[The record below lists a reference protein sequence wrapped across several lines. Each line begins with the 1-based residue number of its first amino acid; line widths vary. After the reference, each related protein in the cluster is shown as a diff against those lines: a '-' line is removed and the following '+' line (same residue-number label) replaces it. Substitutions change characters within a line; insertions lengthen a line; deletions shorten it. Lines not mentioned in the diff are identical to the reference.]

1 MPRITKQQQ
10 IENLQA
16 KLDKAYK
23 LLAEEQKKNAE
34 LTEKANDTFANS
46 TDRQQMEKQIKKY
59 QDMAELAQQNYS
71 SLRKKYDDLKEK
83 YIILYESD
91 QKRKKAGRKP
101 HDDAW
106 QEQYQKFCEM
116 YNAGLSQRE
125 IMEQLD
131 ISRATYFRLK
141 KLFKGGEN
149 D

>member
-1 MPRITKQQQ
+1 MPRITKQQ
-10 IENLQA
+10 IIDELQA

-34 LTEKANDTFANS
+34 LIENANNAFENS
-46 TDRQQMEKQIKKY
+46 IDRQQMQKQIKKY
-59 QDMAELAQQNYS
+59 QDMLELSQQNYDL
-71 SLRKKYDDLKEK
+71 LRKKYDDLKEK

-106 QEQYQKFCEM
+106 QAQYQKFNEM
-116 YNAGLSQRE
+116 YNAGNSQKE
-125 IMEQLD
+125 IMQQLN

-141 KLFKGGEN
+141 KLVKGSEN
-149 D
+149 E